1 MLQTV
6 PGGDTTV
13 NLQAWRHHRW
23 LNLAQSM
30 LLLAA
35 MAAVAAA
42 LGWVLAGPYGA
53 LWALLLSAVLVVF
66 NPQLAPRLIL
76 GLYRARPLPR
86 DAVPELHDVLV
97 RLAHHAGLPRV
108 PALYRIPS
116 DLVNAFAVG
125 TRRNSA
131 IAVTDALLRNLAPRE
146 LVGVLAHEL
155 SHIRHNDLWVIGL
168 ADLFSRVA
176 HAFATLGQLLLLINL
191 PLIVLSDYHV
201 SWIAILILLLAPAV
215 NLLMQLALSR
225 TREFHADLGAVE
237 LTGDPQGLASALE
250 KMERYHG
257 SFIEQVLA
265 PGRRVPDPSLL
276 RTHPHTA
283 DRVRR
288 LLELAPDASGVAPP
302 SNLRLPRPARHPRR
316 PRWHP
321 TGLWH

>member
-1 MLQTV
+1 M
-6 PGGDTTV
+6 

-23 LNLAQSM
+23 LNLAQSV

-42 LGWVLAGPYGA
+42 LGWVLAGPAGA
-53 LWALLLSAVLVVF
+53 LWALLLSAILVVF
-66 NPQLAPRLIL
+66 NPQLAPRLVL
-76 GLYRARPLPR
+76 RLYRARPLP
-86 DAVPELHDVLV
+86 AGAAPELHDVLA
-97 RLAHHAGLPRV
+97 RLAQRAGLPQP
-108 PALYRIPS
+108 PALYQFPS
-116 DLVNAFAVG
+116 PMVNAFAVG
-125 TRRNSA
+125 TRGNSA
-131 IAVTDALLRNLAPRE
+131 IAVTDTLLRTLAPRE

-155 SHIRHNDLWVIGL
+155 SHIRHNDLWVMGL

-191 PLIVLSDYHV
+191 PLVFLSDYRI
-201 SWIAILILLLAPAV
+201 SWTAIVILLLAPVV

-225 TREFHADLGAVE
+225 TREYDADLGAVE
-237 LTGDPQGLASALE
+237 LTGDPHGLARALE
-250 KMERYHG
+250 KMERYH
-257 SFIEQVLA
+257 STFIEQVLM

-283 DRVRR
+283 DRIRR
-288 LLELAPDASGVAPP
+288 LLELAPEPA
-302 SNLRLPRPARHPRR
+302 RLEHPDRVPRPGRGGGSRR